1 MATYDNLV
9 NMINSNNDEMK
20 LLSLREQLDSLYKD
34 CSLEKRKLIGNVLEN
49 RIEILNEIT
58 IAKTSI
64 IKLDIAISRNRN
76 YGVEAYFKVF
86 EINKKAA
93 PGVPCWRIYFFS
105 ATYNTSHSP
114 MEPKPMDDKMKEN
127 LYKLLLS
134 PVPVSVSNSI
144 ALKIKNEYDSL
155 DPMIKSKVKIPS
167 IITYWHYLIYRF
179 NEDSNDRE
187 FISYFTPCPDYR
199 QLSSKY

>member
-1 MATYDNLV
+1 MVTYNDLL
-9 NMINSNNDEMK
+9 NMINSNTDEMK

-64 IKLDIAISRNRN
+64 IKLDIAISRHRN

-93 PGVPCWRIYFFS
+93 AGVPCWRIYFFS

-134 PVPVSVSNSI
+134 PAPASISSNI
-144 ALKIKNEYDSL
+144 ALKMKNEYESL
-155 DPMIKSKVKIPS
+155 DPKIKSKVKIPS
-167 IITYWHYLIYRF
+167 IITHWHYLIYRF
-179 NEDSNDRE
+179 NEDSNDKE
-187 FISYFTPCPDYR
+187 YISYFTPCPDYR
-199 QLSSKY
+199 QLPSKY